1 MKGWI
6 KMKKVTLVFSALA
19 LANCLYAKTINLGVV
34 LPLTGPVAAYGQDVF
49 NGIELANK
57 LNAKLDNGDE
67 VKLIVIDTKGDKLET
82 TSAVNRLIAQDKVI
96 GIIGEAT
103 TPNTIQ
109 AISIVEDKKIP
120 LIAPVASGDKLLEG
134 KKYASRVCFSDSF
147 QGDKFASYVTKEL
160 NLKNAV
166 VIIDQSNVYSLGLA
180 KAFEKSLKENG
191 GKVIKKLAISS
202 GDKDFRAVVSQL
214 KSLNPDFVYMPIYH
228 PEAALIA
235 RQAKQIGFDK
245 LLAAGDGVNNQTF
258 IDLGSTAVNGVVFT
272 DSFDSSNPS
281 TARGKTFINEYEKIK
296 GNANLPAFS
305 AMGADAYYVMLN
317 AMNACQNTLTSECI
331 NEKIHQTSN
340 YEGVGGIISIDASG
354 NAIRPVVIKEIQ
366 DGKQVYKTLINPKEK

>member
-1 MKGWI
+1 
-6 KMKKVTLVFSALA
+6 MKKVTLVFSALA

-160 NLKNAV
+160 NLKNTV

>member
-1 MKGWI
+1 
-6 KMKKVTLVFSALA
+6 MKKVTLVFSALT

>member
-1 MKGWI
+1 
-6 KMKKVTLVFSALA
+6 MKKVTLVFSALA

-82 TSAVNRLIAQDKVI
+82 TSVVNRLIAQDKVI

>member
-1 MKGWI
+1 
-6 KMKKVTLVFSALA
+6 MKKVTLVFSALA

-82 TSAVNRLIAQDKVI
+82 TSAVNCLIAQDKVI

-245 LLAAGDGVNNQTF
+245 LLAAGDGVDNQTF

>member
-1 MKGWI
+1 
-6 KMKKVTLVFSALA
+6 MKKVTLVFSALA

-245 LLAAGDGVNNQTF
+245 LLAAGDGVSNQTF

>member
-1 MKGWI
+1 
-6 KMKKVTLVFSALA
+6 MKKVTLVFSALA

-202 GDKDFRAVVSQL
+202 GDKDFRAVVLQL

>member
-1 MKGWI
+1 
-6 KMKKVTLVFSALA
+6 MKKVTLVFSALA

-317 AMNACQNTLTSECI
+317 TMNACQNTLTSECI

>member
-1 MKGWI
+1 
-6 KMKKVTLVFSALA
+6 MKKVTLVFSALA

-166 VIIDQSNVYSLGLA
+166 VIIDQSNVYALGLA

>member
-1 MKGWI
+1 
-6 KMKKVTLVFSALA
+6 MKKVTLVFSALA

-147 QGDKFASYVTKEL
+147 QGDKFASYVTKKL

-296 GNANLPAFS
+296 GNTNLPAFS

>member
-1 MKGWI
+1 
-6 KMKKVTLVFSALA
+6 MKKVTLVFSALA

-305 AMGADAYYVMLN
+305 AMGADAYYAMLN

>member
-1 MKGWI
+1 
-6 KMKKVTLVFSALA
+6 MKKVTLVFSALA

-305 AMGADAYYVMLN
+305 AMGADAYFVMFN

>member
-1 MKGWI
+1 
-6 KMKKVTLVFSALA
+6 MKKVTLVFSALA

-147 QGDKFASYVTKEL
+147 QGDKFASYATKEL

-340 YEGVGGIISIDASG
+340 YEGVGGIISIDVSG

>member
-1 MKGWI
+1 
-6 KMKKVTLVFSALA
+6 MKKVTLVFSALA

-235 RQAKQIGFDK
+235 RQAKQISFDK

>member
-1 MKGWI
+1 
-6 KMKKVTLVFSALA
+6 MKKVTLVFSALA

-180 KAFEKSLKENG
+180 KAFEKPLKENG

>member
-1 MKGWI
+1 
-6 KMKKVTLVFSALA
+6 MKKVTLVFSALA

-82 TSAVNRLIAQDKVI
+82 TSTVNRLIAQDKVI

>member
-1 MKGWI
+1 
-6 KMKKVTLVFSALA
+6 MKKATLVFSALA

>member
-1 MKGWI
+1 
-6 KMKKVTLVFSALA
+6 MKKVTLVFSALA

-82 TSAVNRLIAQDKVI
+82 TSAVNRLIVQDKVI

-228 PEAALIA
+228 SEAALIA

>member
-1 MKGWI
+1 
-6 KMKKVTLVFSALA
+6 MKKVTLVFSALA
-19 LANCLYAKTINLGVV
+19 LVNCLYAKTINLGVV

>member
-1 MKGWI
+1 
-6 KMKKVTLVFSALA
+6 MKKVTLVFSALA

-147 QGDKFASYVTKEL
+147 QGGKFASYVTKEL

>member
-1 MKGWI
+1 
-6 KMKKVTLVFSALA
+6 MKKVTLVFSALA

-202 GDKDFRAVVSQL
+202 GDKDFRAIVSQL

-296 GNANLPAFS
+296 GNTNLPAFS

>member
-1 MKGWI
+1 
-6 KMKKVTLVFSALA
+6 MKKVTLVFSALA

-180 KAFEKSLKENG
+180 KAFEKSLKENS

>member
-1 MKGWI
+1 
-6 KMKKVTLVFSALA
+6 MKKVTLVFSALA

-235 RQAKQIGFDK
+235 RQTKQIGFDK

>member
-1 MKGWI
+1 
-6 KMKKVTLVFSALA
+6 MKKVTLVFSALA

-82 TSAVNRLIAQDKVI
+82 TSAVNRLIAQDKVV

-296 GNANLPAFS
+296 DNANLPAFS

>member
-1 MKGWI
+1 
-6 KMKKVTLVFSALA
+6 MKKVTLVFSALA

-245 LLAAGDGVNNQTF
+245 LLVAGDGVNNQTF

>member
-1 MKGWI
+1 
-6 KMKKVTLVFSALA
+6 MKKVTLVFSALA

-134 KKYASRVCFSDSF
+134 KKYSSRVCFSDSF

-296 GNANLPAFS
+296 GNTNLPAFS

>member
-1 MKGWI
+1 
-6 KMKKVTLVFSALA
+6 MKKVTLVFSALA

-214 KSLNPDFVYMPIYH
+214 KSLNPDFVYMSIYH

>member
-1 MKGWI
+1 
-6 KMKKVTLVFSALA
+6 MKKVTLVFSALA

-34 LPLTGPVAAYGQDVF
+34 LPLTGPVAAYGQDLF

-82 TSAVNRLIAQDKVI
+82 TSAVNRLIVQDKVI

>member
-1 MKGWI
+1 
-6 KMKKVTLVFSALA
+6 MKKVTLVFSALA

-120 LIAPVASGDKLLEG
+120 LITPVASGDKLLEG

>member
-1 MKGWI
+1 
-6 KMKKVTLVFSALA
+6 MKKVTLVFSALA

-354 NAIRPVVIKEIQ
+354 NAIRPIVIKEIQ

>member
-1 MKGWI
+1 
-6 KMKKVTLVFSALA
+6 MKKVTLVFSALA

-82 TSAVNRLIAQDKVI
+82 TSAVNRLIAQDNVL

-235 RQAKQIGFDK
+235 RQAKQVGFNK
-245 LLAAGDGVNNQTF
+245 MLAAGDGVNNQTF
-258 IDLGSTAVNGVVFT
+258 IDLGSTAVNGVIFT

-281 TARGKTFINEYEKIK
+281 TTRGKTFINEYEKIK
-296 GNANLPAFS
+296 SNRNLPAFS

-317 AMNACQNTLTSECI
+317 AMNACQNTLTSECV

-354 NAIRPVVIKEIQ
+354 NAVRPVVIKEIQ
-366 DGKQVYKTLINPKEK
+366 DGKQVYKTLINP

>member
-1 MKGWI
+1 
-6 KMKKVTLVFSALA
+6 MKKVTLVFSALA

-57 LNAKLDNGDE
+57 LNAKLDNGDK

-272 DSFDSSNPS
+272 DSFDSSSPS

-296 GNANLPAFS
+296 GNTNLPAFS